1 MAITWICVL
10 MHSLVHTSEGSID
23 ILIVIW
29 SDMGMIEGCI
39 EVAKYGRILCLYL
52 DLVQHLCPYDSA
64 ILVYL
69 IEVPVGELRL

>member
-1 MAITWICVL
+1 MAVTWVGILVY
-10 MHSLVHTSEGSID
+10 HLVHTSEGSID

-52 DLVQHLCPYDSA
+52 DLVQHLCPYSST

>member
-1 MAITWICVL
+1 MAITWIGILVYR
-10 MHSLVHTSEGSID
+10 LVHTSEGSID

-29 SDMGMIEGCI
+29 GDMGMIEGCI
-39 EVAKYGRILCLYL
+39 EVAKYGRILRLYL
-52 DLVQHLCPYDSA
+52 YLVQYLCPYDSA